1 LRDGTTA
8 EGRLLYHQEHY
19 DLAFFEVNKA
29 DLQVHLPSFNETVHC
44 GQEVIRLG
52 RDESMGLRITNGRV
66 ECLNP
71 SKYERHHYMYFY
83 HEDLDYKVRSII

>member
-19 DLAFFEVNKA
+19 DLAFFEVKA
-29 DLQVHLPSFNETVHC
+29 DLEVQLPSFNETVHC

-52 RDESMGLRITNGRV
+52 RDGSMDLRITNGRV
-66 ECLNP
+66 ELLNP
-71 SKYERHHYMYFY
+71 NKYERHHYMYFY
-83 HEDLDYKVRSII
+83 HEDPNYKVRNII

>member
-8 EGRLLYHQEHY
+8 EDRLLYYQEHY